1 MKFMIKT
8 FLFLLFIFRGLV
20 FGQSQNSVLN
30 ISLKDFNVTFD
41 SITITPDYIMSI
53 ENKGDTTFVSLELG
67 DSPEGQ
73 ILKINNSDVKI
84 LNIYQKYETSVTIMD
99 EGPHF
104 DLLNWKHYFSDW
116 QEINRIQNNTFKSVN
131 YSEELHEKFPQ
142 IDINSFKEYVKRNVG
157 NSWYKLITTV
167 KSVNEYP
174 CAVDINRII
183 YKITYTIEGKLKE
196 KYLIFE
202 IPMGC

>member
-1 MKFMIKT
+1 MKSIFKT
-8 FLFLLFIFRGLV
+8 NLFLLFIFCRLL
-20 FGQSQNSVLN
+20 FGQNQNSSLN
-30 ISLKDFNVTFD
+30 ISLKYFTVTFD
-41 SITITPDYIMSI
+41 SITITPNYIMSI

-73 ILKINNSDVKI
+73 ILNITNSDVKV

-104 DLLNWKHYFSDW
+104 DLLHWKHYYSDW
-116 QEINRIQNNTFKSVN
+116 QKLNRIQNNKFKSIS
-131 YSEELHEKFPQ
+131 YSEELHEIFPQ
-142 IDINSFKEYVKRNVG
+142 VDIKNFKEYVKRNVG
-157 NSWYKLITTV
+157 NSWYKLVLNV

-174 CAVDINRII
+174 CGVDISRII
-183 YKITYTIEGKLKE
+183 YRIIYTIEGKLKE